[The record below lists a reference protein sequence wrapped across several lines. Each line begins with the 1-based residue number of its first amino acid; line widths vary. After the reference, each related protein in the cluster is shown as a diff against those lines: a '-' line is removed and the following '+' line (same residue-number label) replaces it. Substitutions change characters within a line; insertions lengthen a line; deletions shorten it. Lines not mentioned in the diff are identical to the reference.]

1 MSAIFKKNKPP
12 KLKPGARLAVVSP
25 ASTPKP
31 ELVQAGADALRAMG
45 YEPVIF
51 PHALSKGPLYYAGS
65 AQQRADDLQSAFRDK
80 SIDGVICTRGGWGSA
95 EILPLLDP
103 TIFRENP
110 KPFIAYSDHSS
121 LHAWLHNETG
131 LVTFHGPMV
140 AADFAQPDG
149 VDAAS
154 WTNALGGKASWELGE
169 DSGLRVLQE
178 GAAKGRLLGGCLSI
192 LAESLGTLYAFH
204 AEDSILFLEDIGHKP
219 YQWDRQLLHL
229 RYAGV
234 LDSVRGIIFGD
245 MSQCVISPQDLER
258 MKMSLR
264 HALRGFAGPVGIGL
278 RSGHV
283 HGANITLPLGVEVS
297 LELSGGEPR
306 LQFLEAAAR

>member
-1 MSAIFKKNKPP
+1 VSAHIRPP
-12 KLKPGARLAVVSP
+12 KLKPGTRIAVVSP
-25 ASTPKP
+25 ASTPKR
-31 ELVQAGADALRAMG
+31 ELVQAGADALRWMG

-51 PHALSKGPLYYAGS
+51 PYALSKGPLYYAGT
-65 AQQRADDLQSAFRDK
+65 AQQRAEDLQKAFSDK
-80 SIDGVICTRGGWGSA
+80 SIGGVICTRGGWGSA

-103 TIFRENP
+103 KIFRENP
-110 KPFIAYSDHSS
+110 KPFIGYSDHSS
-121 LHAWLHNETG
+121 LHAWLHNEVG

-140 AADFAQPDG
+140 AADFAQADG

-154 WTNALGGKASWELGE
+154 WASALGGTAPWELGE

-178 GAAKGRLLGGCLSI
+178 GTAKGTLHGGCLSV
-192 LAESLGTLYAFH
+192 LAESLGTPYGFFAK
-204 AEDSILFLEDIGHKP
+204 DSILFLEDIGHKP

-245 MSQCVISPQDLER
+245 MAQCVISPQDLER

-264 HALRGFAGPVGIGL
+264 HALRGFTGPVGIGL

-283 HGANITLPLGVEVS
+283 SGANITLPLGVEVS
-297 LELSGGEPR
+297 LELSGSSPR
-306 LQFLEAAAR
+306 LNFLEAAVKG